1 MSLATILWERKKKK
15 SVFDSVEAITRGVS
29 CREESSTSS
38 NRCFWTCHNNQPTS
52 TTRLSSSFI
61 RSKGDAFYLVDGA
74 QHQRPSA
81 AAAVH
86 LADGFQQDRDK
97 IMAANGDT
105 KRRCSDPDLIIRR
118 RMNLVNHS
126 IGDLRYSSSS
136 VKEEPVP
143 NIFVVVSIPDGTTT
157 VNETVGGNRQLFES
171 TRRQHSLI
179 FDKTIDNKDRRH
191 HQQQQSSGFGHQQ
204 HNSLSCPLISP

>member
-1 MSLATILWERKKKK
+1 
-15 SVFDSVEAITRGVS
+15 
-29 CREESSTSS
+29 
-38 NRCFWTCHNNQPTS
+38 
-52 TTRLSSSFI
+52 
-61 RSKGDAFYLVDGA
+61 
-74 QHQRPSA
+74 
-81 AAAVH
+81 